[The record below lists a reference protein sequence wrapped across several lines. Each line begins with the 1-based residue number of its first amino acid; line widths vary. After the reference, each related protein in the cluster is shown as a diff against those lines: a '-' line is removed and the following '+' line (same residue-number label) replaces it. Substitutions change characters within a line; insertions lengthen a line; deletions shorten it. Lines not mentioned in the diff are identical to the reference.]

1 MQGSVASVAAAVR
14 HVRLQRK
21 LSAKEVSRRAHL
33 SPAYV
38 SKVENGE
45 CEPSVRTFGAI
56 AAVLGMSP
64 MEVWV
69 AVVSEAQELL
79 SHPEQRID
87 A

>member
-1 MQGSVASVAAAVR
+1 LEGPVLSVATAVKYA
-14 HVRLQRK
+14 RLRRK
-21 LSAKEVSRRAHL
+21 LTAKEVSRRAGL

-56 AAVLGMSP
+56 AAVLGMTP
-64 MEVWV
+64 HEVWV
-69 AVVSEAQELL
+69 AVMAEAARL
-79 SHPEQRID
+79 SHPDVRVD